1 MNEGNESFPS
11 TATRK
16 KRRYSG
22 LRYSSKKALEHSRES
37 RRTIIVGGLEFT
49 SVTRALSYPS
59 AQTNGT
65 CFSNHHVFATG
76 SSRSHLLESVEEIHE
91 EWKQLSIGNA
101 NFDGD
106 NIQKVRNIKFIFQS

>member
-1 MNEGNESFPS
+1 MNEGNDSFPS

-16 KRRYSG
+16 KGRYSRF
-22 LRYSSKKALEHSRES
+22 RYSSKKALEHSRES
-37 RRTIIVGGLEFT
+37 RRTVITGGSEFT
-49 SVTRALSYPS
+49 SVMRALLYSS
-59 AQTNGT
+59 AQTNET
-65 CFSNHHVFATG
+65 CFSDHRVFAIG

-91 EWKQLSIGNA
+91 EWKWLNIGNA